1 MRSNKYRKWGAYWD
15 KLRYYLYTNITFLSS
30 LILLTTFT
38 IIAFSYNDII
48 YKPQFKEHLRIYF
61 YLASFFI
68 LFYIWIVYSW
78 QIKMISPIT
87 LFFNIFRKI
96 SHYSQFSLS
105 ISLFYS
111 CLIIGLTFEFS
122 MIFLDDKTK
131 LNELMSGSY
140 LIALF
145 ISLVIGIYSL
155 IYTKI
160 ISNQQRLEIIGFES
174 FLENIIEDFKII
186 LEKVNKYENNYHI
199 NNNKV
204 FEIVIVDFQPF
215 IGSKSLGVDNLFLKE
230 YINTLEKI
238 TTNQLIN
245 LTMICHTEEL
255 ISKSFNLEETIK
267 GNHLIKNIS
276 INDAIKE
283 LSKEGHN
290 VNLWRA
296 NFIGPY
302 HFIII
307 DDIAYEYLVIP
318 YDIFSNKNILSGTKH
333 IDQSKVHTIK
343 QTYKDIISFSI
354 KPKDNLDL
362 SLNKTLDFNNFVE
375 NIQENIIGVKIR
387 FQFEE
392 KPDHNRNSIINY
404 KKGNYPIQIKSEKSQ
419 ESINYYLNDSYFKI
433 SNEIA
438 ATTTKN
444 KIFVTHNV
452 TSKIAAYKNILGVAS
467 LTNHTYLDK
476 ELDFACINGNTILK
490 EEILSFDDINVYLEN
505 RHIERKII
513 DDRTFLKIKLINSNG
528 FETEYSYKSKIKLW

>member
-1 MRSNKYRKWGAYWD
+1 MKSNKYRKWSAYWD
-15 KLRYYLYTNITFLSS
+15 RLKYYLYINTTFLFS
-30 LILLTTFT
+30 LISLIIFT
-38 IIAFSYNDII
+38 AIAFSYNDII
-48 YKPQFKEHLRIYF
+48 YKPQFKEHLRFYF
-61 YLASFFI
+61 YIASSVI
-68 LFYIWIVYSW
+68 LFYIWIKHSLT
-78 QIKMISPIT
+78 IKMMCPIP
-87 LFFNIFRKI
+87 LYINLFRKI
-96 SHYSQFSLS
+96 SRYSQFAFS
-105 ISLFYS
+105 ISLYYS
-111 CLIIGLTFEFS
+111 CLIVGLTFEFS
-122 MIFLDDKTK
+122 IIFGTD

-145 ISLVIGIYSL
+145 ISLVIGIYSM
-155 IYTKI
+155 IFTII

-174 FLENIIEDFKII
+174 FLENIIDDFKR
-186 LEKVNKYENNYHI
+186 LLDDVNKFENNY
-199 NNNKV
+199 NTNNKV
-204 FEIVIVDFQPF
+204 FEVIIVDFQPF

-238 TTNQLIN
+238 TTNQSIN
-245 LTMICHTEEL
+245 LTMVCHTEDL
-255 ISKSFNLEETIK
+255 ISQSFNIDETIK
-267 GNHLIKNIS
+267 GNHIIKNMSIS
-276 INDAIKE
+276 ESIKE

-290 VNLWRA
+290 VNLWRT

-362 SLNKTLDFNNFVE
+362 SLNKALDFNNFVA
-375 NIQENIIGVKIR
+375 NIQGNIIGVKIR

-392 KPDHNRNSIINY
+392 KPDQNRNSIINY

-419 ESINYYLNDSYFKI
+419 ESINYYINDSFFKI
-433 SNEIA
+433 SNEKDT
-438 ATTTKN
+438 TTTKN

-452 TSKIAAYKNILGVAS
+452 TSKIDEYKKILNVTS

-476 ELDFACINGNTILK
+476 NLSFTCDNGNTILK
-490 EEILSFDDINVYLEN
+490 EETMSFDDNNVCLEN

-513 DDRTFLKIKLINSNG
+513 EDRTFLKIKLINSNG